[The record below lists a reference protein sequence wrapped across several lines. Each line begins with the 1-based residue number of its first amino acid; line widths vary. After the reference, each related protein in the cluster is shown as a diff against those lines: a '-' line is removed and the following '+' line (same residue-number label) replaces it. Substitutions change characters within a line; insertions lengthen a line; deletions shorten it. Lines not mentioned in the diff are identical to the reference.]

1 MSTQG
6 KPPRQAP
13 RTPYEMVFVTGGFE
27 PRLDDIRTEAV
38 ARGSDTGDPE
48 QLMMLGEAGR
58 LIRELVPEDADP
70 ASVLDVGRLIFHAF
84 HFRAAGLSTYLL
96 EPSALRPLLAE
107 APADPA
113 GTQGTP
119 ASPPAAAGYLQ
130 LPRNALWARLAED
143 ANWEA
148 VDGVF
153 WTTAFSSGD
162 GSATP
167 VHALAVL
174 GIRPDRPG
182 FSVVAVDAET
192 PPEEG
197 DWSRVQARAE
207 GEDFANLL
215 PGGELSDLHTL
226 LNGAEVL
233 KLLARFFQFVAAH
246 PEAVE
251 AEPGVAAATGA
262 STVSPARR
270 FRVQSWPDGR

>member
-1 MSTQG
+1 M
-6 KPPRQAP
+6 
-13 RTPYEMVFVTGGFE
+13 
-27 PRLDDIRTEAV
+27 
-38 ARGSDTGDPE
+38 
-48 QLMMLGEAGR
+48 
-58 LIRELVPEDADP
+58 
-70 ASVLDVGRLIFHAF
+70 
-84 HFRAAGLSTYLL
+84 
-96 EPSALRPLLAE
+96 
-107 APADPA
+107 
-113 GTQGTP
+113 
-119 ASPPAAAGYLQ
+119 
-130 LPRNALWARLAED
+130 RLASL
-143 ANWEA
+143 AA
-148 VDGVF
+148 VIAPFLGLF
-153 WTTAFSSGD
+153 GATAFLWGRGFSWVDLGLLLGMSILTGL
-162 GSATP
+162 GITVGYHRHFTHRSFKAVRP
-167 VHALAVL
+167 VRIALAVL

-182 FSVVAVDAET
+182 FSVAAVDAET

-251 AEPGVAAATGA
+251 AEPGVAAAAGA